1 MTVPGE
7 SGSGIRDDETADDIP
22 GTTPEPASKDASPAA
37 ATAAVT
43 PAVNEPDPG
52 QIDHRR
58 LAEVFGSDAVFP
70 ESTGD
75 DRDPA
80 ADDGAAVA
88 RTSWFNENRPP
99 HHDR

>member
-7 SGSGIRDDETADDIP
+7 GVSGTRDDEPTGDNRATAA
-22 GTTPEPASKDASPAA
+22 EPASENASSPAES
-37 ATAAVT
+37 
-43 PAVNEPDPG
+43 PPDLGP
-52 QIDHRR
+52 IDHRR
-58 LAEVFGSDAVFP
+58 LAEVFGIDAVFP
-70 ESTGD
+70 ESTID

-80 ADDGAAVA
+80 AGDGAAHA

>member
-7 SGSGIRDDETADDIP
+7 DGSGIRDDEPTGDNR
-22 GTTPEPASKDASPAA
+22 
-37 ATAAVT
+37 ATAAD
-43 PAVNEPDPG
+43 PASEDASSPAENPPEPGP
-52 QIDHRR
+52 IDHRR
-58 LAEVFGSDAVFP
+58 LAEVFGTDAVFP
-70 ESTGD
+70 ESTSD

-80 ADDGAAVA
+80 AGDGAADA